1 MDIAALTVA
10 RVSGPGLRMTH
21 SNGARQMQPV
31 GVKQALALALTL
43 DQVLRPLQTTLLE
56 MPVQISQTDIAALTV
71 AHASGLGLRMTHSNG
86 AQRTPLADVKLAK
99 TQDRVPH
106 HHQTIPTETLVEI

>member
-21 SNGARQMQPV
+21 SNGARQMQPA

-43 DQVLRPLQTTLLE
+43 DQVLCPLQTTLLE

-71 AHASGLGLRMTHSNG
+71 ARVSGPGLRMTHSNG
-86 AQRTPLADVKLAK
+86 ALQMQPVGVKLAQ
-99 TQDRVPH
+99 TQDQVPH
-106 HHQTIPTETLVEI
+106 HHQTIPLETLVGI